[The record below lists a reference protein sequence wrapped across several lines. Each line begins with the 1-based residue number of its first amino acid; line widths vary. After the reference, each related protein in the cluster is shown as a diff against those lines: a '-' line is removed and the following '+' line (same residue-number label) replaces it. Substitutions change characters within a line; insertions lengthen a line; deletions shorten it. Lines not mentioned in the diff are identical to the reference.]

1 MTVNEIIYSRIDG
14 CNVNTGEGEMEVRKM
29 KEIKINVDYSS
40 LDEVKEKVDSLIFH
54 LEKANSLVDELAS
67 KDVSISVSLND

>member
-1 MTVNEIIYSRIDG
+1 
-14 CNVNTGEGEMEVRKM
+14 MEVRKM